1 MARQLNLVIFLF
13 INLHLK
19 GECTLIFQG
28 IKVALHW
35 GIVVRISGF
44 AHAQDHM
51 GGLAEFRKEKSLVPK
66 QISGILCLLS
76 SYSKF
81 TRPEY

>member
-19 GECTLIFQG
+19 RECTLIFQG

-44 AHAQDHM
+44 AHALGYMD
-51 GGLAEFRKEKSLVPK
+51 GFAELYKCF
-66 QISGILCLLS
+66 
-76 SYSKF
+76 
-81 TRPEY
+81 